1 MTIEFNSECAAAART
16 LTKMSLQED
25 LRDAGDLTSLSTI
38 PADLHATVNIVSRQA
53 GVVCGLTLLPIVF
66 SELDDSVVVKY
77 HRQDGDAVARQTLI
91 ASISGPVRMLLTGER
106 SVLNFMTLLS
116 GIATRTAEFVSEVQ
130 HTKAVILDTRK
141 TFPGYRLLQKYAVR
155 CGGGT
160 NHRMGLYDGILIKD
174 NHIAA
179 RGDSTCASAV
189 ADARRFAKV
198 HHMNPEIEI
207 EVDSLDQLRN
217 ALQES
222 PEIVLLDNMSP
233 ETMQQAVAIRNA
245 SNSPSTLLEA
255 SGGVTLRTVRAIAE
269 SGVDRISIG
278 SLTHSSPAL
287 DIGFDWPWQQCYR
300 SNK

>member
-1 MTIEFNSECAAAART
+1 MTIEFNSECANAARV

-25 LRDAGDLTSLSTI
+25 LHDVGDLTSLSTI
-38 PADLHATVNIVSRQA
+38 PADLNAAVNIVSRQS
-53 GVVCGLTLLPIVF
+53 GVVCGLTVLPIVF
-66 SELDDSVVVKY
+66 SELDTSVVVKY
-77 HRQDGDAVARQTLI
+77 HKQDGDAVARQTLI
-91 ASISGPVRMLLTGER
+91 ASVSGPVRTLLTGER
-106 SVLNFMTLLS
+106 TVLNFMTLLS
-116 GIATRTAEFVSEVQ
+116 GIASRTAEFVAEVL

-179 RGDSTCASAV
+179 RGDSTCAAAV
-189 ADARRFAKV
+189 ADARRYAKS
-198 HHMNPEIEI
+198 HHVNPKIEI

-233 ETMQQAVAIRNA
+233 ETMQQAVAIRDA
-245 SNSPSTLLEA
+245 SSSPKTLLEA
-255 SGGVTLRTVRAIAE
+255 SGGVTLQTVRAVAE

-287 DIGFDWPWQQCYR
+287 DIGFDWPWKQ
-300 SNK
+300 

>member
-1 MTIEFNSECAAAART
+1 MTIEFNSECANAARA

-25 LRDAGDLTSLSTI
+25 LHDVGDLTSLSTI
-38 PADLHATVNIVSRQA
+38 PADLHAAVNIVSRQS
-53 GVVCGLTLLPIVF
+53 GVVCGLTVLPIVF
-66 SELDDSVVVKY
+66 SELDASVSVRY
-77 HRQDGDAVARQTLI
+77 HRQDGDAIARQTLI
-91 ASISGPVRMLLTGER
+91 ASVSGPVRTLLTGER
-106 SVLNFMTLLS
+106 TVLNFMTLLS
-116 GIATRTAEFVSEVQ
+116 GIASRTAEFVAEVR

-179 RGDSTCASAV
+179 RGESTCAAAV
-189 ADARRFAKV
+189 ADARRYAKSHDV
-198 HHMNPEIEI
+198 NPKIEI

-233 ETMQQAVAIRNA
+233 ETMQQAVAIRDA
-245 SNSPSTLLEA
+245 SSSPKTLLEA
-255 SGGVTLRTVRAIAE
+255 SGGVTLQTVRAIAE

-287 DIGFDWPWQQCYR
+287 DIGFDWPW
-300 SNK
+300 K

>member
-1 MTIEFNSECAAAART
+1 MSTGFNPECCSAAR
-16 LTKMSLQED
+16 LLVKLSLEED
-25 LRDAGDLTSLSTI
+25 LRDVGDLTSLAVI
-38 PADLHATVNIVSRQA
+38 PADLTATVNIVSRQS
-53 GVVCGLTLLPIVF
+53 GVACGIAVLPIVF
-66 SELDDSVVVKY
+66 SELSVPVTVKY
-77 HRQDGDAVARQTLI
+77 HIEDGDAISDQTLI
-91 ASISGPVRMLLTGER
+91 ASLTGPVQALLTGER
-106 SVLNFMTLLS
+106 TVLNFMTLLS
-116 GIATRTAEFVSEVQ
+116 GIASRTAQFMAEVQ

-179 RGDSTCASAV
+179 RGDSTCAAAV
-189 ADARRFAKV
+189 ADARRYAILHRV
-198 HHMNPEIEI
+198 NPAIEI
-207 EVDSLDQLRN
+207 EVDSLKQLQN

-233 ETMQQAVAIRNA
+233 AMLRQAVTIRDT
-245 SNSPSTLLEA
+245 STSVSTLLEA
-255 SGGVTLRTVRAIAE
+255 SGGVTLQNVRAIAE

-287 DIGFDWPWQQCYR
+287 DIGFDWPW
-300 SNK
+300 

>member
-1 MTIEFNSECAAAART
+1 MMIEFHSECQSAAR
-16 LTKMSLQED
+16 LLVKLSLQED
-25 LRDAGDLTSLSTI
+25 LRDVGDLTCLAVI
-38 PADLHATVNIVSRQA
+38 PADLTATVNIVSRQS
-53 GVVCGLTLLPIVF
+53 GVACGLAVLPLVF
-66 SELDDSVVVKY
+66 AELAAAVTVESQV
-77 HRQDGDAVARQTLI
+77 RDGDEITEQTRI
-91 ASISGPVRMLLTGER
+91 ASLTGPVQVLLTGER
-106 SVLNFMTLLS
+106 TVLNFLTLLS
-116 GIATRTAEFVSEVQ
+116 GISSRTAQFVAEVR

-179 RGDSTCASAV
+179 RGDSTCAAAV
-189 ADARRFAKV
+189 ADARRYADA
-198 HHMNPEIEI
+198 HHVNPQIEI
-207 EVDSLDQLRN
+207 EVESLKQLHD

-233 ETMQQAVAIRNA
+233 ALLKQAVAIRDA
-245 SNSPSTLLEA
+245 STSRSTLLEA
-255 SGGVTLRTVRAIAE
+255 SGGVTLQTVRAIAE

-287 DIGFDWPWQQCYR
+287 DIGFDWPW
-300 SNK
+300 

>member
-1 MTIEFNSECAAAART
+1 MTIEFNSECQSAAR
-16 LTKMSLQED
+16 LLVKLSLEED
-25 LRDAGDLTSLSTI
+25 LRDVGDLTSLAVI
-38 PADLHATVNIVSRQA
+38 PADLTATVNIVSRQS
-53 GVVCGLTLLPIVF
+53 GVVCGLAVLPIVF
-66 SELDDSVVVKY
+66 AELAAPVTVEYQV
-77 HRQDGDAVARQTLI
+77 RDGDEITNQTLI
-91 ASISGPVRMLLTGER
+91 ASLTGPVQALLTGER
-106 SVLNFMTLLS
+106 TVLNFMTLLS
-116 GIATRTAEFVSEVQ
+116 GIASRTAQFVTEVQ

-179 RGDSTCASAV
+179 RGDATCAAAV
-189 ADARRFAKV
+189 ADARRYAIAHNV
-198 HHMNPEIEI
+198 NPKIEI
-207 EVDSLDQLRN
+207 EVDSLKQLQD

-233 ETMQQAVAIRNA
+233 AILKQAVAIRDA
-245 SNSPSTLLEA
+245 SASYSTLLEA
-255 SGGVTLRTVRAIAE
+255 SGGVTLQTLRAIAE

-287 DIGFDWPWQQCYR
+287 DIGFDWPW
-300 SNK
+300 

>member
-1 MTIEFNSECAAAART
+1 MTIEFNSECEAAAR
-16 LTKMSLQED
+16 LLVQMSLRED

-38 PADLHATVNIVSRQA
+38 PAELNATVNIVSRQP
-53 GVVCGLTLLPIVF
+53 GIVGGLVVIPIVF
-66 SELDDSVVVKY
+66 NELHRAVSVECHV
-77 HRQDGDAVARQTLI
+77 QDGDAVTRQTLI
-91 ASISGPVRMLLTGER
+91 ASISGPVQALLTSER
-106 SVLNFMTLLS
+106 TVLNFMTLLS
-116 GIATRTAEFVSEVQ
+116 GIASRTAEFVAEVQ

-179 RGDSTCASAV
+179 RGDSNCAAAV
-189 ADARRFAKV
+189 AAARRYARA
-198 HHMNPEIEI
+198 HHVNPTIEI
-207 EVDSLDQLRN
+207 EVDSLEQLRD
-217 ALQES
+217 ALQET

-233 ETMQQAVAIRNA
+233 AMMKQAVSIRD
-245 SNSPSTLLEA
+245 SSDSGSTLLEA
-255 SGGVTLRTVRAIAE
+255 SGGVTLQTVRLIAE

-287 DIGFDWPWQQCYR
+287 DIGFDWPW
-300 SNK
+300 

>member
-1 MTIEFNSECAAAART
+1 MTIEFNSECAAAARA

-25 LRDAGDLTSLSTI
+25 LRDVGDLTSLATI
-38 PADLHATVNIVSRQA
+38 PADLNAEVNIVSRQA
-53 GVVCGLTLLPIVF
+53 GVVSGLTVLPIVF
-66 SELDDSVVVKY
+66 SELNAAVVVKY
-77 HRQDGDAVARQTLI
+77 HKQDGDAVARKTLI
-91 ASISGPVRMLLTGER
+91 ASVSGPVRTLLTAER
-106 SVLNFMTLLS
+106 TVLNFLTLLS
-116 GIATRTAEFVSEVQ
+116 GIASRTAECVAETR

-179 RGDSTCASAV
+179 RGDSTCAAAV
-189 ADARRFAKV
+189 ADARRYAQA
-198 HHMNPEIEI
+198 HHVNPQIEI

-222 PEIVLLDNMSP
+222 PEIVLLDNMSS
-233 ETMQQAVAIRNA
+233 ETLQQAVAVRDA
-245 SNSPSTLLEA
+245 SRSPKTLLEA
-255 SGGVTLRTVRAIAE
+255 SGGVTLQTVRAIAE
-269 SGVDRISIG
+269 SGLDRISIG

-287 DIGFDWPWQQCYR
+287 DIGFDWPW
-300 SNK
+300 

>member
-1 MTIEFNSECAAAART
+1 MK
-16 LTKMSLQED
+16 LSLQED
-25 LRDAGDLTSLSTI
+25 LRDVGDLTCLSTI
-38 PADLHATVNIVSRQA
+38 PADLTATVNIVARQP
-53 GVVCGLTLLPIVF
+53 GIVCGLAVLPLVF
-66 SELDDSVVVKY
+66 FELSAPVTVEY
-77 HRQDGDAVARQTLI
+77 QIHDGDALSERTLI
-91 ASISGPVRMLLTGER
+91 ASLTGPVQALLTGER
-106 SVLNFMTLLS
+106 TVLNFMTLLS
-116 GIATRTAEFVSEVQ
+116 GIASRTAQFVAEVQ

-179 RGDSTCASAV
+179 RGDSTCAAAV
-189 ADARRFAKV
+189 ADARRYAIAHRV
-198 HHMNPEIEI
+198 NPRIEI
-207 EVDSLDQLRN
+207 EVDSLKQLQD

-233 ETMQQAVAIRNA
+233 VMLKQAVAIRDA
-245 SNSPSTLLEA
+245 SASSATLLEA
-255 SGGVTLRTVRAIAE
+255 SGGVTLQTVRSIAE

-287 DIGFDWPWQQCYR
+287 DIGFDWPW
-300 SNK
+300 

>member
-1 MTIEFNSECAAAART
+1 
-16 LTKMSLQED
+16 
-25 LRDAGDLTSLSTI
+25 
-38 PADLHATVNIVSRQA
+38 
-53 GVVCGLTLLPIVF
+53 VF
-66 SELDDSVVVKY
+66 SELDASVTVQY
-77 HRQDGDAVARQTLI
+77 HKQDGDTVTRQTLI
-91 ASISGPVRMLLTGER
+91 ASITGPVRTLLTGER
-106 SVLNFMTLLS
+106 TVLNFMTLLS
-116 GIATRTAEFVSEVQ
+116 GIASRTAEFVAEVK
-130 HTKAVILDTRK
+130 HTNAVILDTRK

-179 RGDSTCASAV
+179 RGDSTCAAAV
-189 ADARRFAKV
+189 ADARRYAKL
-198 HHMNPEIEI
+198 HHVNPNIEI

-233 ETMQQAVAIRNA
+233 ETMQQAVAIRNS
-245 SNSPSTLLEA
+245 SNSPSTHLEA
-255 SGGVTLRTVRAIAE
+255 SGGVTLLTVRAIAE

-287 DIGFDWPWQQCYR
+287 DIGFDWPWQL
-300 SNK
+300 

>member
-1 MTIEFNSECAAAART
+1 MRIEFNSECEAAART

-25 LRDAGDLTSLSTI
+25 LRDVGDLTSLSTI
-38 PADLHATVNIVSRQA
+38 PTDLHATVNIVSRQS
-53 GVVCGLTLLPIVF
+53 GVVCGLTILPIVF
-66 SELDDSVVVKY
+66 LELDASVVVKY
-77 HRQDGDAVARQTLI
+77 HKQDGDAVARQTQI
-91 ASISGPVRMLLTGER
+91 ASISGPVRTLLTGER
-106 SVLNFMTLLS
+106 TVLNFMTLFS
-116 GIATRTAEFVSEVQ
+116 GIASRTAEFVTEVQ

-179 RGDSTCASAV
+179 RGDSTCAAAV
-189 ADARRFAKV
+189 ADARRYAKA
-198 HHMNPEIEI
+198 HHVNPKIEI

-233 ETMQQAVAIRNA
+233 ETMRQAVAIRNA
-245 SNSPSTLLEA
+245 SHSPSTLLEA
-255 SGGVTLRTVRAIAE
+255 SGGVTLQTVRAIAE

-287 DIGFDWPWQQCYR
+287 DIGFDWPW
-300 SNK
+300 